1 MARQDNVSSYTV
13 RQAELTQM
21 TSTPT
26 KAYLSQG
33 YFIKLLLSAKQ
44 MMLSGLLNKPEQ
56 QNRIDKIERE
66 IVYLKAQYEKIK
78 NQIQSCQCSP
88 NGRNI
93 LEWHYLDGLTMSA
106 ISKRLN
112 ERTQYLNV
120 IHKEALAAF
129 ENMIT

>member
-1 MARQDNVSSYTV
+1 MSSYTV

-21 TSTPT
+21 TSTPI

-33 YFIKLLLSAKQ
+33 YFINLLLSAKQ

-56 QNRIDKIERE
+56 QNKIDEIEQE
-66 IVYLKAQYEKIK
+66 IAQLKGQYEKIK
-78 NQIQSCQCSP
+78 NQIHSCQCSP

-120 IHKEALAAF
+120 IHREALAAF

>member
-1 MARQDNVSSYTV
+1 MTSHTV
-13 RQAELTQM
+13 RQTELSQM
-21 TSTPT
+21 ISTPT

-44 MMLSGLLNKPEQ
+44 MMLSGLLNKPGQ
-56 QNRIDKIERE
+56 QNKIDEIEQE
-66 IVYLKAQYEKIK
+66 IAQLKAQCEEIK
-78 NQIQSCQCSP
+78 SQIQSFQCSP

-112 ERTQYLNV
+112 ERKEYLNIV
-120 IHKEALAAF
+120 HKEALAAF
-129 ENMIT
+129 EEVY